1 MQAKAHWESI
11 YTTKAAEDVSWYRSH
26 LDTSLALIE
35 RVVPSRSSSIIDV
48 GAGESTLVDDL
59 VLRGYSNLSV
69 LDVSETALRA
79 TKERLGSAAAR
90 IRWWTSDVCE
100 ADLPLDHYDVWH
112 DRAVFHFLTLPD
124 QRASYVARAS
134 KSLRADGQVVI
145 GTFGPDGPT
154 CCSGLQTVRYDASLL
169 REEFG
174 SHFKL
179 VESVT
184 EAHSTPSGIVQQF
197 LYCVLQKI

>member
-1 MQAKAHWESI
+1 MQAKAHWESV
-11 YTTKAAEDVSWYRSH
+11 YTTKVAEDVSWYRSH

-35 RVVPSRSSSIIDV
+35 RVVPSHSSAIIDV

-69 LDVSETALRA
+69 LDISETALRA
-79 TKERLGSAAAR
+79 TKERLGSAAAQ
-90 IRWWTSDVCE
+90 IRWWMSDLCE

-154 CCSGLQTVRYDASLL
+154 RCSGLQTIRYDASSL

-179 VESVT
+179 IESVT
-184 EAHSTPSGIVQQF
+184 EAHTTPSGIVQQF
-197 LYCVLQKI
+197 IYCVLQKI